1 MAADDASGGALALSH
16 DQLLDEL
23 DFLAS
28 VEHALCVEYLSVH
41 CALGHGLDP
50 ADETPEAARVH
61 EAAQAASSSAF
72 AEMRHVHIVNRALVE
87 GGRRAQLDRASS
99 IQPGSGPAIPLG
111 PPSPEQ
117 LERLVE
123 HEREVSAAVDER
135 WERLRSALASDPVL
149 GREFPTHSGL
159 AAALYKDLEH
169 IPSTQYLR
177 ATHREPSDEIERS
190 LLDLSDRYYALLV
203 ATLQIWFDHE
213 NELFGIRSQAID
225 TMTKLDGINRML
237 VERGLLPS
245 FTF

>member
-1 MAADDASGGALALSH
+1 MAAGGTSGSAPALSH
-16 DQLLDEL
+16 EQLLDEL
-23 DFLAS
+23 DFLAR

-41 CALGHGLDP
+41 CALGHDLDP
-50 ADETPEAARVH
+50 ADDTAEAARVH
-61 EAAQAASSSAF
+61 DAARAASSSAF
-72 AEMRHVHIVNRALVE
+72 AEMRHVHVVNRALVE
-87 GGRRAQLDRASS
+87 GGRSAQLDRASS

-123 HEREVSAAVDER
+123 HEREVSSAVDER

-149 GREFPTHSGL
+149 GKELPTHSGL
-159 AAALYKDLEH
+159 AAALYRDLEH
-169 IPSTQYLR
+169 IPPIQYLR
-177 ATHREPSDEIERS
+177 ATRREPTDEIERS

-213 NELFGIRSQAID
+213 NELPGIRSQAIG

-245 FTF
+245 FTL